1 MLYKIIFRTGLCL
14 VLLVFASC
22 SVSESAASKEASEA
36 GQSET
41 GKVQGQQAGVEGS
54 EVIISLGDKK
64 LTMEQAQW
72 MRPGLDDKKLAEFA
86 DWWLENELLYEEAKR
101 RGVTELPKAKFVSE
115 VMRRRAFAQVFR
127 SEVQKAVEVSDAEAL
142 AHYEERKDSDLRL
155 KEPGS
160 LTFSHIRTEG
170 QGQAQIAI
178 KRIKSGEDISEVA
191 KQLST
196 YSDAQTGGKVE
207 GQPYGTVRRFFGTA
221 FFEALLAAK
230 EGDLIGPIRIRGDTY
245 EVGRFEGR
253 IEPEPLPFE
262 QVKEQIKSKLLRNA
276 ADRANN
282 ELLDSLKKGAADKIV
297 RSPRITKPEKP
308 SPPAGSVKPD

>member
-22 SVSESAASKEASEA
+22 SVSETAASKGASEA
-36 GQSET
+36 SG
-41 GKVQGQQAGVEGS
+41 EGS
-54 EVIISLGDKK
+54 EVIIRLGDKK

-72 MRPGLDDKKLAEFA
+72 MRPGMDSRKVAEFA

-115 VMRRRAFAQVFR
+115 VMRKRAFAQVLR

-142 AHYEERKDSDLRL
+142 AYYEERKDSDLRL

-170 QGQAQIAI
+170 RGQAQKALN
-178 KRIKSGEDISEVA
+178 RIKSGEDINEVA
-191 KQLST
+191 KQLSN
-196 YSDAQTGGKVE
+196 YSDAQEGGKVK
-207 GQPYGTVRRFFGTA
+207 GQPYGTVRRFFGTP

-245 EVGRFEGR
+245 EVGRFESR
-253 IEPEPLPFE
+253 IDPEPLPFE

-276 ADRANN
+276 ANRANN
-282 ELLDSLKKGAADKIV
+282 DLLNSLKKDAADKIV
-297 RSPRITKPEKP
+297 RSALITKPEKP